1 MNQKQ
6 IGKFIS
12 EERKNKNLTQ
22 SELAEKLGVTDRS
35 ISNWENGKCLPD
47 LSLFK
52 PLCEILDITINELM
66 SGEKI
71 PKEKYQN
78 KLEENIVNTI
88 NYGNKQAL
96 SKEIKLGIYILIFG
110 IIIII
115 TALSIFPSESSWS
128 SIYSVI
134 GTITTT
140 IGFYKIIA
148 NIKKTNRII
157 LSTILFIVLLAL
169 ELTLDYVNV
178 LRNNLPPR
186 FAYHIEY
193 IYNLTYYKTP
203 FYNVFK
209 MNANTEF
216 EYYII
221 DTKKE
226 YTPETIN
233 KFPFNYKRSGIENI
247 IKYESLY
254 LGNNSNTG
262 NLILNLPLAEYGYDF
277 EINTDLLELTINYRI
292 STNYLEKYLKEAVIY
307 SSVSLFSLI
316 KNLEQITYNF
326 SGSSITITRKQIES
340 NYENFTEIFKNNK
353 VNKEKFKTLV
363 ENKISNKEFI
373 NETYNKIFNE

>member
-140 IGFYKIIA
+140 VGFYKIIA

-326 SGSSITITRKQIES
+326 SGSSITITRKQIEN
-340 NYENFTEIFKNNK
+340 NYENFTNISKNNK

>member
-12 EERKNKNLTQ
+12 VERKNKNLTQ

-110 IIIII
+110 VIIII

-140 IGFYKIIA
+140 VGFYKIIA

-157 LSTILFIVLLAL
+157 LSTILFIALLAL

-292 STNYLEKYLKEAVIY
+292 SNKYLEKYLK
-307 SSVSLFSLI
+307 
-316 KNLEQITYNF
+316 
-326 SGSSITITRKQIES
+326 
-340 NYENFTEIFKNNK
+340 
-353 VNKEKFKTLV
+353 
-363 ENKISNKEFI
+363 
-373 NETYNKIFNE
+373 

>member
-140 IGFYKIIA
+140 VGFYKIIA

-193 IYNLTYYKTP
+193 IYDLTYYKTP

-209 MNANTEF
+209 MNANSEF

>member
-140 IGFYKIIA
+140 VGFYKIIA

-193 IYNLTYYKTP
+193 IYDLTYYKTP

-209 MNANTEF
+209 MNANSEF

-233 KFPFNYKRSGIENI
+233 KFPFNYKRSGIKNI

-316 KNLEQITYNF
+316 KNLEQVTYNF
-326 SGSSITITRKQIES
+326 SGSSITITRKQIEN
-340 NYENFTEIFKNNK
+340 NYENFSNISKNNK